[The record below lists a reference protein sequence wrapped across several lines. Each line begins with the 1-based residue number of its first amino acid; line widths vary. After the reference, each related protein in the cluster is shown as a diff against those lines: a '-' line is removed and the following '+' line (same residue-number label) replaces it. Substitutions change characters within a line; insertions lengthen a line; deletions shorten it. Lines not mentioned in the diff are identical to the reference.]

1 MDLWRPPAFAPVA
14 RAAKWFLCAFLACGL
29 FLGPGLLATVRSHE
43 SILVPRPVKVN
54 PKDGLKYVWVPPG
67 TIQMG
72 CSPGDDACR
81 ENEKP
86 SHKVTIS
93 HGFWMGRTEVTV
105 GAYMRFARSAAKAM
119 PPEVDLS
126 GRPLNNGWKDEA
138 MPIVNVSWY
147 DSRDF
152 CTWIGGR
159 LPTEAEWE
167 YAARGG
173 SSQAR
178 YGPLDDIAWYGDNSG
193 RQRLDSA
200 GILKEG
206 QENFVRRLKEN
217 GNGMREVAQKRPN
230 AFGLYDAL
238 GNVWE
243 WVNDGYADDYY
254 STSPEIDPP
263 GPSNSPYR
271 SLRGLSFVT
280 DPKFVRVSVRNPNHR
295 PDSRGSSVGFRCV
308 WKMSGP

>member
-1 MDLWRPPAFAPVA
+1 
-14 RAAKWFLCAFLACGL
+14 
-29 FLGPGLLATVRSHE
+29 
-43 SILVPRPVKVN
+43 
-54 PKDGLKYVWVPPG
+54 
-67 TIQMG
+67 
-72 CSPGDDACR
+72 
-81 ENEKP
+81 
-86 SHKVTIS
+86 
-93 HGFWMGRTEVTV
+93 MGRTEVTV
-105 GAYMRFARSAAKAM
+105 GAYKRFARSAAKAM

-126 GRPLNNGWKDEA
+126 GRPLNSGWKDEA

-147 DSRDF
+147 ESRDF

-206 QENFVRRLKEN
+206 QENFVRRLKGN

-230 AFGLYDAL
+230 GFGLYDTL

-263 GPSNSPYR
+263 GSSNSSYR

-280 DPKFVRVSVRNPNHR
+280 DPTFVRVSVRNPNHR
-295 PDSRGSSVGFRCV
+295 PESRGSSVGFRCV
-308 WKMSGP
+308 WNRLGL